1 MAIKLIGSYSK
12 RLGLP
17 AYSSHQFSVTIET
30 ELTGLDD
37 IAQESARLYET
48 LQRSVDEQIQQTGFI
63 PQEGYGQSLSK
74 GWKCS
79 EKQKQLILA
88 LIEEHQLSKE
98 EVEALA
104 SERFAGKA
112 VRHLTK
118 GETSLLIDLLLTHV
132 NSGEQVAA

>member
-63 PQEGYGQSLSK
+63 PQEGYGHAQ

-104 SERFAGKA
+104 SERFAGKE

-132 NSGEQVAA
+132 NSGEQAAA